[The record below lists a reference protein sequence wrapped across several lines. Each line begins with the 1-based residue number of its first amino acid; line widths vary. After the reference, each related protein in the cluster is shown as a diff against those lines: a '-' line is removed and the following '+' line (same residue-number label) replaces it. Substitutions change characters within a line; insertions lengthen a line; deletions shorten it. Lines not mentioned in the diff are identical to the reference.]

1 MVVRAAAPAL
11 LVVGLRDCSNDS
23 DIELGL
29 AWVADQERHPAVP
42 SIDSIPS
49 MNAISSVNT

>member
-49 MNAISSVNT
+49 VNAISSVNT